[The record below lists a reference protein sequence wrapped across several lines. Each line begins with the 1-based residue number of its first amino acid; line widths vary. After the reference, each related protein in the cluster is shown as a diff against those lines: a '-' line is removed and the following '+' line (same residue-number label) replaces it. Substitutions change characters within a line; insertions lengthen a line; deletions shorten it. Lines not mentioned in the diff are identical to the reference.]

1 VKDSKSGLKLTLK
14 KISKKSVVYSLQ
26 NAIKNGAT
34 TSIFGN
40 NSSSSAIPTSRL
52 KNHKM
57 ALFAG
62 LLRNSPEHSNPEAK
76 LCAIPTRLYLA
87 L

>member
-1 VKDSKSGLKLTLK
+1 
-14 KISKKSVVYSLQ
+14 VYSLQ
-26 NAIKNGAT
+26 NANKIGPAT
-34 TSIFGN
+34 RVFG
-40 NSSSSAIPTSRL
+40 NSSSSPAIPTSRL
-52 KNHKM
+52 KILM
-57 ALFAG
+57 VALFAG